1 MFWHKLRSFALLLG
15 AAILFTAM
23 GTTGIAQA
31 VERVGIVVDYD
42 IITDTTWSGNGNYT
56 ICSTGSGEPKI
67 KNGAT
72 LTIESGAVVY
82 FADTL
87 SGNLISGETPIEY
100 LTVES
105 GNLIA
110 DGVRFTVLPDREARG
125 WGGIIAR
132 ASGVTPS
139 NLSFTN
145 CIFEYTGF
153 FGGGAAIHAQ
163 ETSSIEA
170 AQDINI
176 TVSECVFRYPAEDST
191 GIRYENGY
199 HKEAQGIVTVED
211 STFTG
216 FGRGIQID
224 RNSGATTDDQDEIYL
239 YADGCTFN
247 DSTLRSVEVYDGMLA
262 SVKNCIFNNNT
273 PDNYSI
279 TMYYDY
285 NDSNHPKEVVL
296 DNNTFNGP
304 TNVYPIAIH
313 AASQINKDISG
324 TCTFSSDL
332 AEEFRY
338 VKVWG
343 DVGNGEV
350 NMSGIWGDVGV
361 PYLVEDSANK
371 TGTVQVSRNNADSA
385 SYSDLT
391 IRPGVTVCLMETLIV
406 SGTLNAIGTEAAPI
420 LFTSK
425 PNTSWD
431 SEWGQIETAK
441 FRGQLNMSYCIVEN
455 LYRGVFIAFDG
466 KNNLNENAVTIDNC
480 QFRMFPAGHPAI
492 QVRPKD
498 LPPSGRA
505 DSKTVI
511 SNTIV
516 GCTEETGAVGVEIDS
531 CTSVTLLNCLV
542 YGFSA
547 NGVSYMNDSQYFPII
562 SKGVVIE
569 NCTVADN
576 DQFGIRYD
584 FKNFQ
589 YRDDPTDAVILRNS
603 IVSDNGVANLALFN
617 RYGQY
622 ATPEINQ
629 SIEYS
634 LIGQDNIAYEY
645 DRFTLGSDT
654 YAKIPDTAFESCLFD
669 ADPLFADAANDDY
682 HLKSKDGRYADGTW
696 VTDGSTSPAIDAGD
710 PFSRYSL
717 ETLPNGGRVNM
728 GCYGNT
734 LQASRS
740 ITIDSDWTSLDGAG
754 RYDTMKKIVAA
765 GWTSKTDTV
774 IVATGG
780 NFPDAL
786 AASSLAGIKDAPV
799 VLTSAGILSQ

>member
-1 MFWHKLRSFALLLG
+1 M
-15 AAILFTAM
+15 
-23 GTTGIAQA
+23 
-31 VERVGIVVDYD
+31 
-42 IITDTTWSGNGNYT
+42 
-56 ICSTGSGEPKI
+56 
-67 KNGAT
+67 
-72 LTIESGAVVY
+72 
-82 FADTL
+82 
-87 SGNLISGETPIEY
+87 
-100 LTVES
+100 
-105 GNLIA
+105 
-110 DGVRFTVLPDREARG
+110 DR
-125 WGGIIAR
+125 
-132 ASGVTPS
+132 
-139 NLSFTN
+139 
-145 CIFEYTGF
+145 
-153 FGGGAAIHAQ
+153 
-163 ETSSIEA
+163 
-170 AQDINI
+170 
-176 TVSECVFRYPAEDST
+176 
-191 GIRYENGY
+191 
-199 HKEAQGIVTVED
+199 
-211 STFTG
+211 
-216 FGRGIQID
+216 IQID

-338 VKVWG
+338 VKVLG
-343 DVGNGEV
+343 RCRYGE
-350 NMSGIWGDVGV
+350 SEHEGIWVIGV
-361 PYLVEDSANK
+361 CRISLSYSANK

-466 KNNLNENAVTIDNC
+466 NNNLNENAVTIDNC

-516 GCTEETGAVGVEIDS
+516 GCTEENRCCRSGNPIIAHRHPTK
-531 CTSVTLLNCLV
+531 CLV
-542 YGFSA
+542 LGFSA
-547 NGVSYMNDSQYFPII
+547 NGVSYMNDSQ
-562 SKGVVIE
+562 
-569 NCTVADN
+569 
-576 DQFGIRYD
+576 
-584 FKNFQ
+584 
-589 YRDDPTDAVILRNS
+589 
-603 IVSDNGVANLALFN
+603 
-617 RYGQY
+617 
-622 ATPEINQ
+622 
-629 SIEYS
+629 
-634 LIGQDNIAYEY
+634 
-645 DRFTLGSDT
+645 
-654 YAKIPDTAFESCLFD
+654 
-669 ADPLFADAANDDY
+669 
-682 HLKSKDGRYADGTW
+682 
-696 VTDGSTSPAIDAGD
+696 
-710 PFSRYSL
+710 
-717 ETLPNGGRVNM
+717 
-728 GCYGNT
+728 
-734 LQASRS
+734 
-740 ITIDSDWTSLDGAG
+740 
-754 RYDTMKKIVAA
+754 
-765 GWTSKTDTV
+765 
-774 IVATGG
+774 
-780 NFPDAL
+780 
-786 AASSLAGIKDAPV
+786 
-799 VLTSAGILSQ
+799 